1 MKAVILA
8 AGEGSRMR
16 PLTFTRPK
24 VMLPIA
30 GKPILEHL
38 LLEVSAAGITEFI
51 LVVGY
56 HDEQVRSYF
65 ADGARWGLKISY
77 CQQTRQLGTAHALK
91 QLEKQLQA
99 DFLVMNGDILAKS
112 ADIAALAA
120 SSETTLGVF
129 EASDPSRLG
138 VLEIDGSRVKRI
150 HEKSANPPTNLANAG
165 LYFFTPRIFA
175 AINNT
180 PLSLRGEYEITAS
193 IQMLIDSGLAVGYR
207 PLTYWQDVSYPWDLL
222 DLNASMLKSLS
233 QRICGQVEE
242 NAVIRGAV
250 EIGEGSRVRSGAY
263 LEGPVI
269 IGKNCDIGPNCYIRP
284 ATSIGDNCR
293 VGASVEIKN
302 SIIMDNTKIPHLNYV
317 GDSVIGQNCNLG
329 AGTKLANL
337 RFDGADITAGGVNT
351 RRRKLGAV
359 LGDGVETGINV
370 SLNPGVLIGSA
381 SRIGPGAVV
390 SGVIEPNSYIG

>member
-56 HDEQVRSYF
+56 RDEQVRLYF
-65 ADGARWGLKISY
+65 ADGAKWGLKISY
-77 CQQTRQLGTAHALK
+77 CQQNRQLGTAHALK
-91 QLEKQLQA
+91 QLEDQLQA
-99 DFLVMNGDILAKS
+99 EFLVMNGDILAKS

-120 SSETTLGVF
+120 SAKTTLGVF

-138 VLEIDGSRVKRI
+138 VLETDGRRVKRI

-165 LYFFTPRIFA
+165 LYLFTPPIFK
-175 AINNT
+175 AIDDT
-180 PLSLRGEYEITAS
+180 PLSPRGEYEITSS
-193 IQMLIDSGLAVGYR
+193 IQLLIDRGLAVGYR

-233 QRICGQVEE
+233 QRICGKVEE
-242 NAVIRGAV
+242 NAVIKGAV
-250 EIGEGSRVRSGAY
+250 EIGEGSLIRSGAY
-263 LEGPVI
+263 IEGPVI

-284 ATSIGDNCR
+284 STSIGDNCR

-337 RFDGADITAGGVNT
+337 RFDGADISAGGVNT

-370 SLNPGVLIGSA
+370 SLNPGVLVGSG

-390 SGVIEPNSYIG
+390 SGLIEPNSYIG

>member
-38 LLEVSAAGITEFI
+38 LMEVSAAGIKEFV

-56 HDEQVRSYF
+56 RDEQVRSYF
-65 ADGARWGLKISY
+65 ADGAKWGVKISY

-91 QLEKQLQA
+91 QLENQLEGN
-99 DFLVMNGDILAKS
+99 FLVMNGDILAES
-112 ADIAALAA
+112 ADISALAA
-120 SSETTLGVF
+120 GSETTLSVL
-129 EASDPSRLG
+129 EVSDPSSLG
-138 VLEIDGSRVKRI
+138 VLETDGDRVRCI
-150 HEKSANPPTNLANAG
+150 HEKSANPPANLANAG
-165 LYFFTPRIFA
+165 LYLFTPRIFK
-175 AINNT
+175 AISDT
-180 PLSLRGEYEITAS
+180 PLSPRGEYEITSS
-193 IQMLIDSGLAVGYR
+193 IQLLIDNGTEVGYR
-207 PLTYWQDVSYPWDLL
+207 RLVYWQDVSYPWDLL
-222 DLNASMLKSLS
+222 DVNASMLKNLAP
-233 QRICGQVEE
+233 CVYGTVEE
-242 NAVIRGAV
+242 NVVIKGTV
-250 EIGEGSRVRSGAY
+250 EIGEGSLVRSGAY
-263 LEGPVI
+263 IEGPVL

-284 ATSIGDNCR
+284 STSIGDNCR

-337 RFDGADITAGGVNT
+337 RFDGADIIAGGVNT

-370 SLNPGVLIGSA
+370 SLNPGVLIGSG

-390 SGVIEPNSYIG
+390 SGLVEPNSYIG

>member
-38 LLEVSAAGITEFI
+38 LMEVSASGIKEFV

-56 HDEQVRSYF
+56 RDEQVRSYF
-65 ADGARWGLKISY
+65 ADGAKWGVKISY

-91 QLEKQLQA
+91 QLENQLEGN
-99 DFLVMNGDILAKS
+99 FLVMNGDILAES
-112 ADIAALAA
+112 ADISALAA
-120 SSETTLGVF
+120 GSETTLSVL
-129 EASDPSRLG
+129 EVSDPSSLG
-138 VLEIDGSRVKRI
+138 VLETDGDRVRCI

-165 LYFFTPRIFA
+165 LYLFTPRIFK
-175 AINNT
+175 AISDT
-180 PLSLRGEYEITAS
+180 PLSPRGEYEITSS
-193 IQMLIDSGLAVGYR
+193 IQLLIDNGTEVGYR
-207 PLTYWQDVSYPWDLL
+207 RLVYWQDVSYPWDLL
-222 DLNASMLKSLS
+222 DVNASMLKNLAP
-233 QRICGQVEE
+233 CVYGTVEE
-242 NAVIRGAV
+242 NVVIKGMV
-250 EIGEGSRVRSGAY
+250 EIGEGSLVRSGAY
-263 LEGPVI
+263 IEGPVL

-284 ATSIGDNCR
+284 STSIGDNCR

-337 RFDGADITAGGVNT
+337 RFDGADIIAGGVNT

-370 SLNPGVLIGSA
+370 SLNPGVLIGSG

-390 SGVIEPNSYIG
+390 SGLVEPNSYIG